1 MPAWRGKPSAPSNGR
16 SRCGSTIATG
26 YSTTLGSTAEG
37 ARGLAI
43 LQPGRGR
50 NSTEYAALWG
60 MVPNLSNLEIAVLRK
75 LVNGETVSLSSQLR
89 LRLELSGVIRDGAQG
104 IVVRNAVGRKLAGQ
118 KLSNVT
124 ADSSELAAK
133 LARDS
138 RGRRLPFQRKSIF

>member
-1 MPAWRGKPSAPSNGR
+1 
-16 SRCGSTIATG
+16 
-26 YSTTLGSTAEG
+26 
-37 ARGLAI
+37 
-43 LQPGRGR
+43 
-50 NSTEYAALWG
+50 
-60 MVPNLSNLEIAVLRK
+60 MVPNLSNLEIEVLRK

-104 IVVRNAVGRKLAGQ
+104 IVVTTVGRKLAGQ

-124 ADSSELAAK
+124 ADSSESAAK